1 MPVMSKTPKKEPKA
15 APITKKSNLASK
27 EHEALLEWLIQNLE
41 NICDVEC
48 GQGTDW
54 FKETSTE
61 AINKFHER
69 NNSLLKSLENGSAD
83 ETLPPEYRN
92 ACSAKLKWARAFL
105 KKVGTP
111 SLLDYDKVS
120 RPIVKEWNA
129 QARIFTPDYYLNGR
143 RIEPK
148 PAGFVDLQVLL
159 AIPNKFQVDCFERHD
174 DFGTKHHA
182 NDPDGTE
189 DVANFKIHE
198 PVWSYANN
206 YELGYHYGLKYHR
219 IWFDVWAELPSIGE
233 LLQHLKGLSDLN
245 RPYFDDRLKNSN
257 GHAETSVILVVP
269 AISESLQKI
278 IEHEGFSVL
287 SKHWYES
294 FD

>member
-15 APITKKSNLASK
+15 APITKKTNLASK

-54 FKETSTE
+54 FKETSAE
-61 AINKFHER
+61 AIKKFHER
-69 NNSLLKSLENGSAD
+69 NNSLLKSLEKGSAD
-83 ETLPPEYRN
+83 ETLPSEYRN

-129 QARIFTPDYYLNGR
+129 QARIFTPDVYVNGR
-143 RIEPK
+143 EIEPK

-159 AIPNKFQVDCFERHD
+159 AIPNKFQVDCFERNG

-182 NDPDGTE
+182 NYPDGTE
-189 DVANFKIHE
+189 AIANFKIHD
-198 PVWSYANN
+198 PAWSYADSC
-206 YELGYHYGLKYHR
+206 GLEYHR
-219 IWFDVWAELPSIGE
+219 VWFDVWAELPPIGE

-245 RPYFDDRLKNSN
+245 RLYVDFNLKKSN
-257 GHAETSVILVVP
+257 GRVETSVILVVP